1 CGFIAPDSGCRCSRS
16 SQPWSLH
23 PLTADLSA
31 AENGIVQDGL
41 NRAIADA
48 LNYHAMCNM
57 VTGLET
63 AAAATKNTTA
73 TSLAIQSK

>member
-1 CGFIAPDSGCRCSRS
+1 SGCRCSRS

-41 NRAIADA
+41 GIQPFPGIG
-48 LNYHAMCNM
+48 CQ
-57 VTGLET
+57 LEL
-63 AAAATKNTTA
+63 
-73 TSLAIQSK
+73 LASVIRWRHGNPLFWSYVVRPEQPASH